1 MTYFGE
7 HLVGIVK
14 IFEQNPHL
22 SFIGCPRQELA
33 KTSLHRLHL
42 SNLKFGKTTRQI

>member
-14 IFEQNPHL
+14 IFKQDPNL

-42 SNLKFGKTTRQI
+42 SNLKYGKTRQI